1 LQFGFS
7 QLYSKFE
14 IINPAILYV
23 VMKTFKFHFLELLN
37 DTWQTSWKVLKLII
51 PVSIIVKILDLLGFI
66 EVFGQW
72 MAPLMAAIGLP
83 PSFGL
88 VWATNAIANM
98 FSGLYV
104 FVNFI
109 DNQTFTNAQV
119 TVLAV
124 MMLTAHSLP
133 IELEVA
139 SRVGVR
145 RWFMFL
151 LRFFA
156 AYMAGFLL
164 NKILTI
170 GNFLQQKNINHYP
183 KSAQKVEFIWHKW
196 ALEQVQGYV
205 FIILIIFSILLIMK
219 LLKHFGA
226 INYIQNKMKPIL
238 RAMGMS
244 KEILPMTLVGMLL
257 GIVYGGALIIKEKD
271 DNPSIH
277 KKEFVFAMVLLGL
290 CHAIIEDTLLVM
302 GIGASLWG
310 VLVFRVIFALI
321 FTYLFVKISNLNIM
335 KPYLRYI
342 TK

>member
-1 LQFGFS
+1 MKKV
-7 QLYSKFE
+7 KF
-14 IINPAILYV
+14 L
-23 VMKTFKFHFLELLN
+23 FLELLK
-37 DTWQTSWKVLKLII
+37 DTWKTSWKVLRLII

-66 EVFGQW
+66 EIFGQW
-72 MAPLMAAIGLP
+72 MAPLMSAIGLP

-104 FVNFI
+104 FVNYI

-133 IELEVA
+133 VELEVA
-139 SRVGVR
+139 SRVGVK

-151 LRFFA
+151 LRFSA
-156 AYMAGFLL
+156 AFMAGFLL
-164 NKILTI
+164 NKILII
-170 GNFLQQKNINHYP
+170 GNFLQEKNINHYP
-183 KSAQKVEFIWHKW
+183 KAAQKIDFIWYKW
-196 ALEQVQGYV
+196 VVEQLQGYA
-205 FIILIIFSILLIMK
+205 FIILTIFSILLIMK
-219 LLKHFGA
+219 LLNRFGA
-226 INYIQNKMKPIL
+226 VEFIQNKMKPVL
-238 RAMGMS
+238 KAMGMS

-271 DNPSIH
+271 DNPNIH

-302 GIGASLWG
+302 GIGASIWG
-310 VLVFRVIFALI
+310 VLVFRVIFALS
-321 FTYLFVKISNLNIM
+321 FTYIFVKISNLNFM